1 MNEPIIT
8 GIVEE
13 MLKRIEGKLDKQ
25 SEEISAIKTE
35 IGEMKTEMGRMNTE
49 MGRMSTEIG
58 YIKGTLETQQIF
70 VQKIPDLAEK
80 VGELKNWR
88 QFVIITVT
96 ATVSGVI
103 GWLVRGG
110 NFKP

>member
-1 MNEPIIT
+1 MNEPVIT
-8 GIVEE
+8 YTVEE

-25 SEEISAIKTE
+25 SEEIAA
-35 IGEMKTEMGRMNTE
+35 MKTEMGIIK
-49 MGRMSTEIG
+49 TEISG
-58 YIKGTLETQQIF
+58 IKDTLKTQQTF

-110 NFKP
+110 NIKP